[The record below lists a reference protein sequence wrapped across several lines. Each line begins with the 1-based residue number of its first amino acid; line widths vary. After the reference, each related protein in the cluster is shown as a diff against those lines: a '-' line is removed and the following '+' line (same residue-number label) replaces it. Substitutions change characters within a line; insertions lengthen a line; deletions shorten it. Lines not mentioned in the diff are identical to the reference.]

1 MRKQVIGSYGHGARH
16 SDNGDRH
23 NRWARGGGRGFGGGG
38 FGGHGFGG
46 GGFGGRG
53 FAMGHGGFGHGGF
66 GHGRFGHGGFDH
78 GRFEGRRFGRG
89 LYAYGGDYE
98 YGYCNPYYYPY
109 GCYGY

>member
-1 MRKQVIGSYGHGARH
+1 M
-16 SDNGDRH
+16 
-23 NRWARGGGRGFGGGG
+23 
-38 FGGHGFGG
+38 
-46 GGFGGRG
+46 
-53 FAMGHGGFGHGGF
+53 GHGGF